1 MEAELLNKSSI
12 WVIIE
17 RLSCFLEF
25 NSKTLLQA

>member
-12 WVIIE
+12 WVIVE
-17 RLSCFLEF
+17 RLSYFIEF